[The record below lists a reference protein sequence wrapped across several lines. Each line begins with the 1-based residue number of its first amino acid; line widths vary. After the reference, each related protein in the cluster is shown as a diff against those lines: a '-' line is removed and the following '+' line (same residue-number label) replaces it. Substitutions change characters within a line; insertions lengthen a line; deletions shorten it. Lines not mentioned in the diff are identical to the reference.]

1 MPLHLEVPPVKD
13 PELRRSPSPPPSPS
27 RAASVTYNDKYVVVY
42 DFSDTDYETATKEF
56 TALLQNLE
64 ATGLHVEVR
73 PGYEQTILLFVKAPS
88 ALLGNRVYK
97 LRVRDWLYGVTQ
109 TRPPGNKYTIV
120 PAWYEA
126 EDILSMNHLVN
137 WPQSMGGAGITP
149 GIGQWKNVKSIFPM
163 HNDKVNQALLRNLSK
178 KLLLGI
184 DDLDKIR
191 DLFGSKV
198 SFYFAFGQSYSA
210 FLIFPAIT
218 GLFTWLWL
226 PKYSIV
232 YTILTVVWCTVFL
245 EYWKV
250 REVDLSVRWQVKGV
264 NKTKTNRP
272 EYKYEQVIVDQYG
285 RTIHYSPKWKQI
297 SRQLLQVP
305 FMAIATAA
313 LGLLIS
319 AVFAVEIL
327 ISDSYDGPNS
337 FYLDYLPTVLLAV
350 LIPYISSYLETVAKW
365 LTNYENHRTA
375 DSHEMSLT
383 QKIFVLSII
392 TNYLPILLTAFVY
405 VPFGDQVFPW
415 LEGHIVRFAPS
426 IGNRLTEMP
435 FRLDSDR
442 LRHEVITLTVTGQLS
457 SFFEENILPL
467 IKHKMS
473 GWYREYR
480 RAYTKDT
487 ILISMVTDD
496 QDEAEFLGKRRNEAT
511 LEHYNVQDD
520 IAELVLQFG
529 YLALFSSA
537 WPLIP
542 LGFLINNWVELRS
555 DFAKISIEHQRPA
568 PVRADGIGPWIVSLE
583 ILVWLG
589 SITSASI
596 VHLFSTDGVLSGG
609 WSTLPL
615 TIFISEHILLA
626 LTAVARVIFQR
637 FGSKELRRERS
648 EQYARRLSILEEIEE
663 HKRDGEHLG
672 PRERERRK
680 SLLIAGNESFWT
692 KQLEDGA
699 SAAAGMKLITLA
711 RKWEESNGELKKN
724 Q

>member
-42 DFSDTDYETATKEF
+42 DFSDIDYETATKEF

-97 LRVRDWLYGVTQ
+97 LRVRDWLYGITQ

-126 EDILSMNHLVN
+126 EDILSMDHLVN

-149 GIGQWKNVKSIFPM
+149 GIGQWKNVKAIFPM
-163 HNDKVNQALLRNLSK
+163 HNDKVNQALLRSLSK
-178 KLLLGI
+178 KLLLSI

-198 SFYFAFGQSYSA
+198 AFYFAFGQSYSA
-210 FLIFPAIT
+210 FLIFPAVT
-218 GLFTWLWL
+218 GLVSWLWL

-232 YTILTVVWCTVFL
+232 YTILTVIWCTVFL

-250 REVDLSVRWQVKGV
+250 REVDLSIRWRVRGV
-264 NKTKTNRP
+264 NKTKNNRP
-272 EYKYEQVIVDQYG
+272 QYKYEQVIVDQYG

-297 SRQLLQVP
+297 SRQLLQLP
-305 FMAIATAA
+305 FMAIATVA
-313 LGLLIS
+313 LGLMIS

-327 ISDSYDGPNS
+327 ISDSYDGPSNL
-337 FYLDYLPTVLLAV
+337 YLDYLPTVLLAV

-365 LTNYENHRTA
+365 LTNFENHRTA
-375 DSHEMSLT
+375 DNHEMSLT

-405 VPFGDQVFPW
+405 VPFGDQIFPW
-415 LEGHIVRFAPS
+415 LEGHIVQFAPS

-435 FRLDSDR
+435 FRLDSDP
-442 LRHEVITLTVTGQLS
+442 VK
-457 SFFEENILPL
+457 FFEENILPL

-487 ILISMVTDD
+487 VLISMVTDD
-496 QDEAEFLGKRRNEAT
+496 ADEAEFLAQRRNEAT
-511 LEHYNVQDD
+511 LDHYNVQDD

-555 DFAKISIEHQRPA
+555 DFAKICIEHQRPA
-568 PVRADGIGPWIVSLE
+568 PYRAEGIGPWIVSLE

-589 SITSASI
+589 SISSAAI

-637 FGSKELRRERS
+637 FGSEELRRERS
-648 EQYARRLSILEEIEE
+648 EQYARRLSILDEIEE
-663 HKRDGEHLG
+663 HRRDGEHIG
-672 PRERERRK
+672 VRERERRK

-699 SAAAGMKLITLA
+699 SAAAGMKLIMLA
-711 RKWEESNGELKKN
+711 RKWEQSNGELKKK

>member
-1 MPLHLEVPPVKD
+1 M
-13 PELRRSPSPPPSPS
+13 
-27 RAASVTYNDKYVVVY
+27 
-42 DFSDTDYETATKEF
+42 
-56 TALLQNLE
+56 
-64 ATGLHVEVR
+64 
-73 PGYEQTILLFVKAPS
+73 
-88 ALLGNRVYK
+88 
-97 LRVRDWLYGVTQ
+97 YGGV
-109 TRPPGNKYTIV
+109 
-120 PAWYEA
+120 
-126 EDILSMNHLVN
+126 
-137 WPQSMGGAGITP
+137 
-149 GIGQWKNVKSIFPM
+149 
-163 HNDKVNQALLRNLSK
+163 
-178 KLLLGI
+178 
-184 DDLDKIR
+184 
-191 DLFGSKV
+191 
-198 SFYFAFGQSYSA
+198 
-210 FLIFPAIT
+210 
-218 GLFTWLWL
+218 
-226 PKYSIV
+226 
-232 YTILTVVWCTVFL
+232 
-245 EYWKV
+245 
-250 REVDLSVRWQVKGV
+250 QVK
-264 NKTKTNRP
+264 KHLTDARP
-272 EYKYEQVIVDQYG
+272 Q
-285 RTIHYSPKWKQI
+285 
-297 SRQLLQVP
+297 
-305 FMAIATAA
+305 
-313 LGLLIS
+313 
-319 AVFAVEIL
+319 
-327 ISDSYDGPNS
+327 
-337 FYLDYLPTVLLAV
+337 DYLPTVLLAV

-365 LTNYENHRTA
+365 LTNFENHRTA
-375 DSHEMSLT
+375 DNHEMSLT

-405 VPFGDQVFPW
+405 VPFGDQIFPW

-426 IGNRLTEMP
+426 IGHHLTEIP

-457 SFFEENILPL
+457 SFFEENIMPL

-496 QDEAEFLGKRRNEAT
+496 QDEAEFLEKRRNEAT

-663 HKRDGEHLG
+663 HKRDGEHIG
-672 PRERERRK
+672 QRERERRK

-711 RKWEESNGELKKN
+711 RKWEESNGELKKK

>member
-42 DFSDTDYETATKEF
+42 DFSDTDYETATHEF
-56 TALLQNLE
+56 TALLKNLE

-126 EDILSMNHLVN
+126 EDILSMDHLVN

-149 GIGQWKNVKSIFPM
+149 GIGQWKNVKAIYPM
-163 HNDKVNQALLRNLSK
+163 HNDKVNQALLRGLSK

-184 DDLDKIR
+184 EDLDKIR

-250 REVDLSVRWQVKGV
+250 REVDLSVRWQVRGV

-272 EYKYEQVIVDQYG
+272 EYTYEKVIVDQYG

-297 SRQLLQVP
+297 SRQLLQLP
-305 FMAIATAA
+305 FMAIATVA
-313 LGLLIS
+313 LGFLIS

-327 ISDSYDGPNS
+327 ISDSYDGPSN

-365 LTNYENHRTA
+365 LTDYENHRTA
-375 DSHEMSLT
+375 DNHEMSLT

-405 VPFGDQVFPW
+405 VPFGDQIFPW
-415 LEGHIVRFAPS
+415 LEDHIVQFAPS
-426 IGNRLTEMP
+426 IGHHLTEIP

-457 SFFEENILPL
+457 SFFEENLLPL

-496 QDEAEFLGKRRNEAT
+496 QDETEFLEKRRNEAT

-568 PVRADGIGPWIVSLE
+568 PVRADGIGPWVVSLE

-596 VHLFSTDGVLSGG
+596 VHLFSADGVLSGG

-626 LTAVARVIFQR
+626 LTAVARIIFQR

-648 EQYARRLSILEEIEE
+648 EQYARRLSILDEIEE
-663 HKRDGEHLG
+663 HRRDGEHIG

-711 RKWEESNGELKKN
+711 RKWEEANGELKKK

>member
-1 MPLHLEVPPVKD
+1 MPLHLEVPPVSD

-27 RAASVTYNDKYVVVY
+27 RSALQTYSDKYVVVY
-42 DFSDTDYETATKEF
+42 DFSNIDYDEATKEF
-56 TALLQNLE
+56 ITLLHNLE

-73 PGYEQTILLFVKAPS
+73 PGYEQTILLFVKAPGG
-88 ALLGNRVYK
+88 LLGNRVYK
-97 LRVRDWLYGVTQ
+97 LRVRDWLYGITQ
-109 TRPPGNKYTIV
+109 TRPAGNKHTIV

-126 EDILSMNHLVN
+126 EDLLSMDHLVS

-149 GIGQWKNVKSIFPM
+149 GLGQWKNVKAIFPM
-163 HNDKVNQALLRNLSK
+163 HNEKVNQALLRRLSK
-178 KLLLGI
+178 ELVLSI

-198 SFYFAFGQSYSA
+198 AFYFAFGQSYSA
-210 FLIFPAIT
+210 FLLFPAIT
-218 GLFTWLWL
+218 GLIAWLWL
-226 PKYSIV
+226 PKYSLAYAILIV
-232 YTILTVVWCTVFL
+232 IWCTVFL

-250 REVDLSVRWQVKGV
+250 REVDLSIRWRVKGV

-272 EYKYEQVIVDQYG
+272 EYKYEQVFVDKYG
-285 RTIHYSPKWKQI
+285 RTIHYTPKWKQI
-297 SRQLLQVP
+297 SRQLLQLP
-305 FMAIATAA
+305 FMAIATVA
-313 LGLLIS
+313 LGLMIS

-327 ISDSYDGPNS
+327 ISDSYDGPNH
-337 FYLDYLPTVLLAV
+337 FYLEYLPTVLLAV
-350 LIPYISSYLETVAKW
+350 LIPYISSYLEGVAKW
-365 LTNYENHRTA
+365 LTDFENHRIA
-375 DSHEMSLT
+375 DNHEMSLT

-392 TNYLPILLTAFVY
+392 TNYLPILLTAFIY
-405 VPFGDQVFPW
+405 VPFGNQIFPW

-426 IGNRLTEMP
+426 IGNRLTELP
-435 FRLDSDR
+435 FRLDADR
-442 LRHEVITLTVTGQLS
+442 LRHEVITLTVTGQIS

-480 RAYTKDT
+480 RVYTKDT

-496 QDEAEFLGKRRNEAT
+496 DDEVQFLAQRRNEAT
-511 LEHYNVQDD
+511 LESYNVQDD

-529 YLALFSSA
+529 YLALFSPA

-555 DFAKISIEHQRPA
+555 DFAKICIEHQRPA
-568 PVRADGIGPWIVSLE
+568 PYRAEGIGPWIVSLE

-589 SITSASI
+589 SISSAAI
-596 VHLFSTDGVLSGG
+596 VHLFSSDGLLGG
-609 WSTLPL
+609 SWSTLPL

-626 LTAVARVIFQR
+626 LTSLARVIFQR
-637 FGSKELRRERS
+637 FGSEQLRRERS
-648 EQYARRLSILEEIEE
+648 EEYARRLAILKEIEE
-663 HKRDGEHLG
+663 HKRDGEHMDV
-672 PRERERRK
+672 RERERRK
-680 SLLIAGNESFWT
+680 SLLITGNESFWT
-692 KQLEDGA
+692 KQVEDGA

-711 RKWEESNGELKKN
+711 RKWGESNGELKKK

>member
-42 DFSDTDYETATKEF
+42 DFSDTDYETATNEF
-56 TALLQNLE
+56 TALLKNLE

-149 GIGQWKNVKSIFPM
+149 GIGQWKNVKAIYPM
-163 HNDKVNQALLRNLSK
+163 HNDKVNQALLRGLSK

-184 DDLDKIR
+184 EDLDKIR
-191 DLFGSKV
+191 DIFGSKV

-232 YTILTVVWCTVFL
+232 YTMLTVVWCTVFL

-250 REVDLSVRWQVKGV
+250 REVDLSVRWQVRGV

-272 EYKYEQVIVDQYG
+272 EYKYEKVIVDQYG

-305 FMAIATAA
+305 FMAIATIA

-327 ISDSYDGPNS
+327 ISDSYDGPNN

-350 LIPYISSYLETVAKW
+350 LIPYISSYLESVAKW

-375 DSHEMSLT
+375 DNHEMSLT

-405 VPFGDQVFPW
+405 VPFGDQIFPW
-415 LEGHIVRFAPS
+415 LEGHIVQFAPS
-426 IGNRLTEMP
+426 IGHHLTEIP

-467 IKHKMS
+467 IRHKMS

-496 QDEAEFLGKRRNEAT
+496 QDEAEFLEKRRNEAT

-648 EQYARRLSILEEIEE
+648 EQYARRLSILDEIEE
-663 HKRDGEHLG
+663 HKRDGEHIG

-711 RKWEESNGELKKN
+711 RKWEEANGELKKK

>member
-1 MPLHLEVPPVKD
+1 MPRHLEVPLVKD
-13 PELRRSPSPPPSPS
+13 PELRRSPSPPPS
-27 RAASVTYNDKYVVVY
+27 RAHVTYNDKYVVVY
-42 DFSDTDYETATKEF
+42 DFSDTDYETATDEF
-56 TALLQNLE
+56 TALLKNLE

-120 PAWYEA
+120 RAWYEA
-126 EDILSMNHLVN
+126 EDILSMDHLVN

-149 GIGQWKNVKSIFPM
+149 GIGQWKNVKAIYPM
-163 HNDKVNQALLRNLSK
+163 HNDKVNQALLRGLSK

-184 DDLDKIR
+184 EDLDKIR

-250 REVDLSVRWQVKGV
+250 REVDLSVRWQVRGV

-272 EYKYEQVIVDQYG
+272 EYKYEKVIVDQYG

-305 FMAIATAA
+305 FMAIATVA
-313 LGLLIS
+313 LGILIS

-327 ISDSYDGPNS
+327 ISDSYDGPNN

-365 LTNYENHRTA
+365 LTNFENHRTA
-375 DSHEMSLT
+375 DNHEMSLT

-405 VPFGDQVFPW
+405 VPFGDQIFPW

-426 IGNRLTEMP
+426 IGHHLTEIP

-496 QDEAEFLGKRRNEAT
+496 QDEAEFLEKRRNEAT

-663 HKRDGEHLG
+663 HKRDGEHIG

-711 RKWEESNGELKKN
+711 RKWTESNGELKKK